1 MAKVAFIGLG
11 VMGYPMAGHL
21 ACQGHEVTVYNR
33 TAARAL
39 QWQEQYGGEIAAT
52 PREAALGAELV
63 MVCVGNDDDLR
74 SVCLGED
81 GAFAGMAAGTVSH
94 MNNMNTLTAA
104 RRLSVASQGGR
115 ARVRSRTASNR
126 PHAAAAGCCNAARPM
141 AHAVAHATRTRGSSL

>member
-74 SVCLGED
+74 QVVLGAE
-81 GAFAGMAAGTVSH
+81 GALAGMAVDAAGAGIAMGAEAGSE
-94 MNNMNTLTAA
+94 AA
-104 RRLSVASQGGR
+104 VMGSGAEAVGVTGAVALAGAASAALLWPPRLSCGR
-115 ARVRSRTASNR
+115 YQ
-126 PHAAAAGCCNAARPM
+126 
-141 AHAVAHATRTRGSSL
+141 